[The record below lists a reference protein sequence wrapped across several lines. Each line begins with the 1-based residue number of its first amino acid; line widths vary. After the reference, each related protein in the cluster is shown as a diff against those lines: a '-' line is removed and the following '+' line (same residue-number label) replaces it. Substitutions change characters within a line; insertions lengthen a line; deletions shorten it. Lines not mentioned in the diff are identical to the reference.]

1 MKIKINEVRIPQLR
15 KIRTV
20 YEEDGKNYLR
30 MDNQWWELDEYKSFL
45 KDKYA
50 INISYEFV

>member
-20 YEEDGKNYLR
+20 YEEDGKHYLR
-30 MDNQWWELDEYKSFL
+30 MNNHWWELDEYKSFL

-50 INISYEFV
+50 INISYEFI